1 MTEKIP
7 STKKGFSADWLVGG
21 ALTKIGDTLDRLTGR
36 KWTPSSSIATSEL
49 IERIKKL
56 LDAKAQQVPGK
67 GTVVP
72 HNIKLKVQWDKF
84 STDSEE
90 AIERLENELLVA
102 TADHIND
109 SLYYT
114 YAPLTLNLKTDY
126 FIEGVKLFVSFDKF
140 NDEERD
146 VEMNVTLPAINVSE
160 LVAGLTKEPSIA
172 ADIFLAKFE
181 IKGTT
186 REKRIEIPLTGSIS
200 VGRIGSNSFIIDDPS
215 LSKIHASLS
224 VDQESNLSVADTGST
239 NGTYINGHRIAYGK
253 ATRFDANDKVRFGM
267 VEVTFEFIE
276 RQGGIGPDE
285 AEVEENG
292 DTVKIDGFEFKGRV
306 SDDEPPVPQTRPA
319 IEVELPAEETADET
333 ESKVDE

>member
-1 MTEKIP
+1 
-7 STKKGFSADWLVGG
+7 
-21 ALTKIGDTLDRLTGR
+21 
-36 KWTPSSSIATSEL
+36 
-49 IERIKKL
+49 
-56 LDAKAQQVPGK
+56 
-67 GTVVP
+67 
-72 HNIKLKVQWDKF
+72 
-84 STDSEE
+84 
-90 AIERLENELLVA
+90 
-102 TADHIND
+102 
-109 SLYYT
+109 
-114 YAPLTLNLKTDY
+114 
-126 FIEGVKLFVSFDKF
+126 
-140 NDEERD
+140 
-146 VEMNVTLPAINVSE
+146 
-160 LVAGLTKEPSIA
+160 
-172 ADIFLAKFE
+172 E
-181 IKGTT
+181 IQGTT

-224 VDQESNLSVADTGST
+224 VDQDSNLSVADTGST

-285 AEVEENG
+285 AEGDVNG

-319 IEVELPAEETADET
+319 IEVELPADETPDET